1 MQYIFRCFIQKVVEK
16 SQKVVALSHY
26 YFATN
31 KLRKIHGT
39 NKLKKAFS
47 AIFFTVIMAR
57 RMPFFNRNIQ
67 FLNAGSPDS
76 FGAFNLSRIGQR
88 CVPFNLSTHVLIAG
102 CATSSNAARNTYTYP
117 VIME

>member
-31 KLRKIHGT
+31 KPRKIHGT
-39 NKLKKAFS
+39 KKLKKAFS

-57 RMPFFNRNIQ
+57 SA
-67 FLNAGSPDS
+67 FL
-76 FGAFNLSRIGQR
+76 
-88 CVPFNLSTHVLIAG
+88 
-102 CATSSNAARNTYTYP
+102 
-117 VIME
+117 